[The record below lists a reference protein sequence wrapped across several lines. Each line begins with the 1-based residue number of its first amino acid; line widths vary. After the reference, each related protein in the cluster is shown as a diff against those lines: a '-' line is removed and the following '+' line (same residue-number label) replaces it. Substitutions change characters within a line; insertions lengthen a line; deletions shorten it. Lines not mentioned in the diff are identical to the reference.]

1 MDTKKIDY
9 ITPIKNQLNEN
20 PRYCIICNIEENKT
34 YFVDHDCMCIECY
47 KEEEEEETN
56 ENNNYKNY
64 KTMDTHTKNNPLNPI
79 NYVATPQ
86 EEKANELNQTIQ
98 NRLSELCEHYAL
110 DDPFQYLQDDFVD
123 DIHEYTADE
132 IQEELQDNGFFN
144 VEIIYYSKAMEYL
157 KEHDPSLRD
166 SLELAAE
173 FCYSTENL
181 NSETLAS
188 LHASRDREN
197 KFYDFVYPEL
207 DKITK

>member
-1 MDTKKIDY
+1 MDT
-9 ITPIKNQLNEN
+9 N
-20 PRYCIICNIEENKT
+20 
-34 YFVDHDCMCIECY
+34 
-47 KEEEEEETN
+47 
-56 ENNNYKNY
+56 
-64 KTMDTHTKNNPLNPI
+64 TKNNPLNPI

-98 NRLSELCEHYAL
+98 NRLSELCEYYAL
-110 DDPFQYLQDDFVD
+110 DDPFNYLQEDFVD

-132 IQEELQDNGFFN
+132 IQEELQDNGYFN
-144 VEIIYYSKAMEYL
+144 VEIIYYYKAMQYL
-157 KEHDPSLRD
+157 LEHDTSLTE

-173 FCYSTENL
+173 YGYETQNL

-197 KFYDFVYPEL
+197 KFYEFVAPEL